1 MCGYSSFKDSKRI
14 FVDKYFGRQLKADG
28 LQEMFL
34 AFFQHD
40 LEIVAKMLPKVTYIR
55 DAIAK
60 TQGIKFNGSSLIM
73 AYCKES
79 GLVNCKIVD
88 FQNVMIDP

>member
-1 MCGYSSFKDSKRI
+1 
-14 FVDKYFGRQLKADG
+14 
-28 LQEMFL
+28 MFL

-40 LEIVAKMLPKVTYIR
+40 LGIVAKILPKVVYIR
-55 DAIAK
+55 DAVSH
-60 TQGIKFNGSSLIM
+60 TRGIKFNGSSLIM
-73 AYCKES
+73 AYCAES